1 MSKNY
6 RGLVELST
14 RVHDQALRAARRREH
29 GGGLPAEGRF
39 QTALRTRTRR
49 HRASLL
55 PKHGRS
61 SSTGG
66 DTLKRKREEEE
77 EAGEEEGGS
86 DDSDDGGLSDG
97 FWYQSE

>member
-1 MSKNY
+1 MIKRCVRLAAANTAEDCSPRADSRRLCE
-6 RGLVELST
+6 RGLA
-14 RVHDQALRAARRREH
+14 D
-29 GGGLPAEGRF
+29 
-39 QTALRTRTRR
+39 
-49 HRASLL
+49 RASLL

>member
-1 MSKNY
+1 MMSKNY

-14 RVHDQALRAARRREH
+14 RVHDQALCAARRREH
-29 GGGLPAEGRF
+29 GGGLLAEGRF

-49 HRASLL
+49 
-55 PKHGRS
+55 PCKHGRS